1 MGEGEYENP
10 WLYQGTNFT
19 SDDIDDF
26 FGFVYCITN
35 NKNGRQYIGRKY
47 FWKFRTPKGK
57 KRKVKSES
65 DWKKYYGSCPELK
78 EEIQQVG
85 RHNFSRVML
94 SLHKTAGKTNF
105 EETRQLFVN
114 GVLTESLDD
123 GTPKY
128 YNSNILSRY
137 FRKDYLWKLDTT
149 DEIVAHAREWAIDR
163 VESAELVGDKIALY
177 AEFEDWIEL
186 DDVENIEIISIEKE
200 PENEDR
206 I

>member
-1 MGEGEYENP
+1 MGEGSYENA
-10 WLYQGTNFT
+10 WIYKGRAFT
-19 SDDIDDF
+19 SDDIDNF

-35 NKNGRQYIGRKY
+35 VQNGRQYIGRKY
-47 FWKFRTPKGK
+47 FWKFRTPRGK

-78 EEIQQVG
+78 EEVERLG
-85 RHNFSRVML
+85 RQNFSRTIL

-137 FRKDYLWKLDTT
+137 FRKDYY
-149 DEIVAHAREWAIDR
+149 EG
-163 VESAELVGDKIALY
+163 LV
-177 AEFEDWIEL
+177 
-186 DDVENIEIISIEKE
+186 
-200 PENEDR
+200 
-206 I
+206 